1 MNLHLAPKSSLI
13 DEKVEWFIDGL
24 NPGMEVTI
32 QASNV
37 DAELE
42 SSAVFVADSGGKV
55 DPARQKP
62 VRGSYDWVDPMGLF
76 WTMAPTDPNNL
87 AMNRVSF
94 RELPENIVFTAR
106 QKDKLEVSHT
116 IQRAWLKAG
125 IARIPVDEEGLHGV
139 LFMPP
144 GEGPFPG
151 IMIVTGSGG
160 GANERSAAMWANHG
174 YAAFALAYFAYEGC
188 PDYLVEIPLEYFEK
202 GFQWLAKNP
211 RINKN
216 KLAVSGG
223 SRGGEL
229 SLVLG
234 ATLPMIKAVIAYVPS
249 SVVWAGFGGENAG
262 LKASWT
268 YQGKDVPFI
277 KEEEEIDLKA
287 IYGDNPIPLT
297 PGFLKSMELVDEVEG
312 STIPVE
318 KIQGAILL
326 ISGEDDQMWPS
337 TLFSNRVMNRLRK
350 FNFSY
355 PYEHL
360 SYPQAGHGI
369 SIPYIPLSPPAII
382 HPVDQ
387 GLYALGGKPEQQ
399 AYANEDSWK
408 KALAFLN
415 SNL

>member
-1 MNLHLAPKSSLI
+1 MNLQISPTSSLI
-13 DEKVEWFIDGL
+13 DERIEWYVDDLTPGRELIIRAKDVEAD
-24 NPGMEVTI
+24 
-32 QASNV
+32 
-37 DAELE
+37 LE
-42 SSAVFVADSGGKV
+42 SSAVFIADREGKV
-55 DPARQKP
+55 DPAHEKP
-62 VRGSYDWVDPMGLF
+62 VRGSYEWVDPMGLI
-76 WTMAPTDPNNL
+76 WTMAPKDPGNQ

-94 RELPENIVFTAR
+94 RELPGHIIFTA
-106 QKDKLEVSHT
+106 QPGDKPEESQT
-116 IQRAWLKAG
+116 IQRSWLMKG
-125 IARIPVDEEGLHGV
+125 VARIPVNDEGLHGV
-139 LFMPP
+139 LFMPS
-144 GEGPFPG
+144 GKGPFPG

-160 GANERSAAMWANHG
+160 GANERSAALWANHG

-188 PDYLVEIPLEYFEK
+188 PDFLVEIPLEYFEK
-202 GFQWLAKNP
+202 GFQWMAKNP
-211 RINKN
+211 RIDGNR
-216 KLAVSGG
+216 LAVSGA

-234 ATLPMIKAVIAYVPS
+234 ATLRMVKVVIAYVPS

-268 YQGKDVPFI
+268 YQGKDVTFI
-277 KEEEEIDLKA
+277 KEGEEIDLKA

-297 PGFLKSMELVDEVEG
+297 PGFLKSMELVDEVEA

-337 TLFSNRVMNRLRK
+337 TLFSNRVMDRLTK
-350 FNFSY
+350 FNFPH
-355 PYEHL
+355 PYVHL

-369 SIPYIPLSPPAII
+369 SNPYIPLSPPAII
-382 HPVDQ
+382 HPVDK

-399 AYANEDSWK
+399 AYANEDSWE

>member
-1 MNLHLAPKSSLI
+1 MKLHLTPNSSLI
-13 DEKVEWFIDGL
+13 DEKVEWFVEGL
-24 NPGMEVTI
+24 NPGMEVII
-32 QASNV
+32 QAVNV
-37 DAELE
+37 DARLE
-42 SSAVFVADSGGKV
+42 SSAVFVADGSGKV

-62 VRGSYDWVDPMGLF
+62 IRGSYDWVDPMGLF
-76 WTMAPTDPNNL
+76 WTMAPKDPGNQ

-94 RELPENIVFTAR
+94 RELPEHIVFTAR
-106 QKDKLEVSHT
+106 QNDKPDISQT
-116 IQRAWLKAG
+116 IQRSWLNAG
-125 IARIPVDEEGLHGV
+125 VTRIEVDEEGLHGV

-144 GEGPFPG
+144 GKGPFPG

-160 GANERSAAMWANHG
+160 GANERSAALWANHG

-211 RINKN
+211 RIDGNR
-216 KLAVSGG
+216 LAVSGG

-234 ATLPMIKAVIAYVPS
+234 ATFPMIKAVIAYVPS
-249 SVVWAGFGGENAG
+249 SVVWAGFGGEKAG

-268 YQGKDVPFI
+268 YQGKDLTFI
-277 KEEEEIDLKA
+277 KEGEEIDLKA

-297 PGFLKSMELVDEVEG
+297 PGFLESMELVDEVEA

-337 TLFSNRVMNRLRK
+337 TLFSNRVMDRLAK
-350 FNFSY
+350 FSFPH

-369 SIPYIPLSPPAII
+369 SMPFIPLSPPAII

-387 GLYALGGKPEQQ
+387 GLFAIGGKPEQQ
-399 AYANEDSWK
+399 AHANEDSWK
-408 KALAFLN
+408 KALAFLK

>member
-1 MNLHLAPKSSLI
+1 
-13 DEKVEWFIDGL
+13 
-24 NPGMEVTI
+24 
-32 QASNV
+32 
-37 DAELE
+37 
-42 SSAVFVADSGGKV
+42 
-55 DPARQKP
+55 
-62 VRGSYDWVDPMGLF
+62 
-76 WTMAPTDPNNL
+76 
-87 AMNRVSF
+87 
-94 RELPENIVFTAR
+94 
-106 QKDKLEVSHT
+106 
-116 IQRAWLKAG
+116 
-125 IARIPVDEEGLHGV
+125 
-139 LFMPP
+139 
-144 GEGPFPG
+144 
-151 IMIVTGSGG
+151 
-160 GANERSAAMWANHG
+160 
-174 YAAFALAYFAYEGC
+174 
-188 PDYLVEIPLEYFEK
+188 
-202 GFQWLAKNP
+202 
-211 RINKN
+211 
-216 KLAVSGG
+216 
-223 SRGGEL
+223 L